1 MMNRCDSIAP
11 LLGDFVD
18 GAQAMQSREAVEA
31 HVAAC
36 ERCRDLVTDLA
47 SIRAAAAALGPLPVP
62 DTLWP
67 RVRMELGAPGAP
79 RQTTPTA
86 SAVRPAWLALA
97 AALILAVGGALGSL
111 ATEWRRGLGDTD
123 RTPSAAQ
130 VAADLDAAEE
140 HYLKAITGLE
150 QIARSGDSALDPQ
163 VAGVLRTNLRAI
175 DSAIGE
181 ARAALDI
188 QPGDASVQRGLLD
201 ALEGKVALLESTVTL
216 IGDAQAEV
224 DDEVRN
230 VPQQ

>member
-1 MMNRCDSIAP
+1 MMARCDSIAP

-18 GAQAMQSREAVEA
+18 GALAAQSRGAVEA

-47 SIRAAAAALGPLPVP
+47 SIRAAAGALGPLALP

-67 RVRMELGAPGAP
+67 RLRTELGAPGRGRVNA
-79 RQTTPTA
+79 TA
-86 SAVRPAWLALA
+86 SPAGRPAWLALA
-97 AALILAVGGALGSL
+97 AALILTVGGALGSL
-111 ATEWRRGLGDTD
+111 ATEWRRGSGDATI
-123 RTPSAAQ
+123 TPSAAQ

-140 HYLKAITGLE
+140 HYLKAIAGLE

-163 VAGVLRTNLRAI
+163 LASVLRTNLRAI

-181 ARAALDI
+181 ARAALDV
-188 QPGDASVQRGLLD
+188 QPDDASVQRGLLD
-201 ALEGKVALLESTVTL
+201 ALEGKVALLENTVTL
-216 IGDAQAEV
+216 IGNAQADV

-230 VPQQ
+230 VPQ